1 MVDYSTKKSE
11 SKFQKKIN
19 KMIADA
25 KIFNEKI
32 DNFIKK
38 TDYERS
44 LPPVRINQGTIR
56 KMIEQEKIVKQKRIQ
71 IEKQR
76 KYELAKKQYEIDLH
90 DIMEKI
96 ICIKEK

>member
-1 MVDYSTKKSE
+1 MDNYSTKKSE

-38 TDYERS
+38 TEYERT
-44 LPPVRINQGTIR
+44 LPPVRVNKGIIR
-56 KMIEQEKIVKQKRIQ
+56 KIIEQEKTMKQKRIQ

-76 KYELAKKQYEIDLH
+76 KYELAKKQYEKELH

>member
-1 MVDYSTKKSE
+1 MDNYSTKKSE

-38 TDYERS
+38 TEYERT
-44 LPPVRINQGTIR
+44 LPPVRVNKGIIR
-56 KMIEQEKIVKQKRIQ
+56 KIIEQEKTMKQKRIQ
-71 IEKQR
+71 IKKQR
-76 KYELAKKQYEIDLH
+76 KYELAKKQYEKELH

>member
-1 MVDYSTKKSE
+1 MDNYSTKKSE

-38 TDYERS
+38 TEYERT
-44 LPPVRINQGTIR
+44 LPPVRVNKGIIR
-56 KMIEQEKIVKQKRIQ
+56 KMIEQEKIMKQKRIQ

-76 KYELAKKQYEIDLH
+76 KYELAKKHYEKELH

>member
-1 MVDYSTKKSE
+1 MDNYSTKKSE

-19 KMIADA
+19 KIIADA

-38 TDYERS
+38 TEYERTLS
-44 LPPVRINQGTIR
+44 PVRVNKGIIR
-56 KMIEQEKIVKQKRIQ
+56 KMIEQEKIMKQKRIQ

-76 KYELAKKQYEIDLH
+76 KYELAKKQYEKELH